1 MPVYKHGVSLDDS
14 FKNGAPVSKIVHY
27 GNVSWERLSTTMTL
41 SYPSFI
47 LLACILANGTPATV
61 TVTNLYK

>member
-27 GNVSWERLSTTMTL
+27 GNVAWERLSTTYNIEL
-41 SYPSFI
+41 SIVYS
-47 LLACILANGTPATV
+47 AGTYILANGTRTASV
-61 TVTNLYK
+61 TVT